1 MKIEVLLIHL
11 LFLSSIINCHQN
23 QPIHKCM
30 HDELENQTFLKGIV
44 INKDEKEKRRQ
55 DEATE
60 PNFKDFNIV
69 IDFENIKNDIVK
81 YNLQDMT
88 DFYISS
94 MTKAVDTLKSLLK
107 VKPLDSSKD
116 YYIDDET
123 LKKLNLKK
131 WDKSM
136 FGNETISKGDSF
148 QKLGI
153 DLAIFGTIT
162 DEMPESTLATASA
175 KISQIYFESILAH
188 EFTHIL
194 GFSIQFFRE
203 KLEIIEKADSD
214 NIMRRYL
221 KSPKLLEVAKKYYNC
236 DDIEGVELENEGGTG
251 TAGSHWE
258 ARILLG
264 EYMNGYA
271 YTEEQ
276 VISEFTLAVLEDL
289 GYYQANYYTG
299 GLMQFGRNKG
309 CEFLY
314 NKCVDKATNKRKI

>member
-1 MKIEVLLIHL
+1 MKSMKIEVLLIHL

-69 IDFENIKNDIVK
+69 IDFENIKNDIEK

-107 VKPLDSSKD
+107 VKPLVSSEE
-116 YYIDDET
+116 YYINDAT
-123 LKKLNLKK
+123 LKALNLTK
-131 WDKSM
+131 WDKNK
-136 FGNETISKGDSF
+136 FGDETFNKGDSF

-175 KISQIYFESILAH
+175 KFIQDSNSQPYV
-188 EFTHIL
+188 
-194 GFSIQFFRE
+194 GFVKINKKF
-203 KLEIIEKADSD
+203 
-214 NIMRRYL
+214 L
-221 KSPKLLEVAKKYYNC
+221 K
-236 DDIEGVELENEGGTG
+236 T
-251 TAGSHWE
+251 
-258 ARILLG
+258 
-264 EYMNGYA
+264 
-271 YTEEQ
+271 
-276 VISEFTLAVLEDL
+276 
-289 GYYQANYYTG
+289 
-299 GLMQFGRNKG
+299 
-309 CEFLY
+309 
-314 NKCVDKATNKRKI
+314 CVDKEN